1 MSNGK
6 FRSRL
11 LAATVFIATAFIAT
25 TIPAYALDDRNF
37 SGHWILK
44 QEKSELNNRPQNP
57 DRNVTI
63 DQRIDNGVPTIHW
76 YRLSDGITL
85 ETWTYP
91 VDGSSLRHQ
100 DGETVTNSQAKWEGP
115 ALLLNTIVSMPHDNY
130 TIADRWK
137 LSRDGNRLTI
147 VRHIVRVSGEVE
159 SMLVYEREGFNAPLP
174 QNAPA
179 RATTLVTRSEAAPA
193 APTAEPEYLVPNGTH
208 LPLRLLNSVST
219 KYSHPGERIYL
230 QTIYPISEQGRIV
243 IPAGSYVAGS
253 LTEVKRAG
261 RVKGKSELYLRFD
274 SLTLPN
280 GTTRDF
286 RARISGMD
294 DNGKGSV
301 DPSEGRV
308 QGESGKGSDA
318 KAVATATAVGTG
330 IGAAAGSAAGH
341 LGMGAGI
348 GAAAGVLG
356 GLAGVLLTRGP
367 DAVLDKGSTVEM
379 VLDRDLKFTR
389 DDLATHPDR

>member
-1 MSNGK
+1 MSNGQI
-6 FRSRL
+6 FRRVAAAL
-11 LAATVFIATAFIAT
+11 LLFSATGSAQT
-25 TIPAYALDDRNF
+25 LDDRNF
-37 SGHWILK
+37 SGTWVFK
-44 QEKSELNNRPQNP
+44 VEKSELSALPRKP
-57 DRNVTI
+57 DAQVRI
-63 DQRIDNGVPTIHW
+63 DQKDATIHW
-76 YRLSDGITL
+76 FLMNGDQAR
-85 ETWTYP
+85 ETWTYRT
-91 VDGSSLRHQ
+91 DGSALRHK
-100 DGETVTNSQAKWEGP
+100 DGDTSLNSQAKWEGS
-115 ALLLNTIVSMPHDNY
+115 ALLLNTIVTAPSENY

-147 VRHIVRVSGEVE
+147 VRHIVRGSGETE
-159 SMLVYEREGFNAPLP
+159 STLVYERAGFVPTA
-174 QNAPA
+174 
-179 RATTLVTRSEAAPA
+179 LVTRTEAPVVRPAEAPPQTPEDYMI
-193 APTAEPEYLVPNGTH
+193 PTGTH

-219 KYSHPGERIYL
+219 KHSNPGDRIYL
-230 QTIYPISEQGRIV
+230 QTIYPISAQGRIV
-243 IPAGSYVAGS
+243 IPAGSYVTGS

-294 DNGKGSV
+294 DNGKGSL
-301 DPSEGRV
+301 DPKEEGKV

-318 KAVATATAVGTG
+318 KTVATTTAVGAG

-348 GAAAGVLG
+348 GAAAGALG
-356 GLAGVLLTRGP
+356 GLAGVLMTRGP

-389 DDLATHPDR
+389 DELAIHRDR

>member
-1 MSNGK
+1 M
-6 FRSRL
+6 
-11 LAATVFIATAFIAT
+11 
-25 TIPAYALDDRNF
+25 DDRNF
-37 SGHWILK
+37 SGHWVFK
-44 QEKSELNNRPQNP
+44 QDKSELNTLPQKP
-57 DRNVTI
+57 DSVVTV
-63 DQRIDNGVPTIHW
+63 DQRVDNGVPTIHW
-76 YRLSDGITL
+76 SRVKDGQAQ
-85 ETWTYP
+85 ENWTYRT
-91 VDGSSLRHQ
+91 DGGSLRRQ
-100 DGETVTNSQAKWEGP
+100 EGDLVTSSQAKWEGS
-115 ALLLNTIVSMPHDNY
+115 ALLINTIVSLPHDNY

-147 VRHIVRVSGEVE
+147 VRHIVRSSGEIE
-159 SMLVYEREGFNAPLP
+159 STLVYEREGFVPPAPLR
-174 QNAPA
+174 PA
-179 RATTLVTRSEAAPA
+179 DSPPALVTRTEEPAPA
-193 APTAEPEYLVPNGTH
+193 PSSDYTVLTGTH

-219 KYSHPGERIYL
+219 KHSVPGDRIYL
-230 QTIYPISEQGRIV
+230 QTVYPVSAQGRIV
-243 IPAGSYVAGS
+243 IPAGSYVTGS

-294 DNGKGSV
+294 DNGKGTV
-301 DPSEGRV
+301 DPKEEGKV

-318 KAVATATAVGTG
+318 KTVATATAVGTG
-330 IGAAAGSAAGH
+330 IGAMAGSAAGH

-348 GAAAGVLG
+348 GAAAGAVG
-356 GLAGVLLTRGP
+356 GLAGVLMTRGP

-389 DDLATHPDR
+389 EDLATHRER

>member
-1 MSNGK
+1 M
-6 FRSRL
+6 
-11 LAATVFIATAFIAT
+11 AFAQ
-25 TIPAYALDDRNF
+25 AFDDRNF
-37 SGHWILK
+37 SGRWVFK
-44 QEKSELNNRPQNP
+44 SEKSELSALPHKP
-57 DRNVTI
+57 DTQVKI
-63 DQRIDNGVPTIHW
+63 DQKDNTIHW
-76 YRLSDGITL
+76 VLINGDQER
-85 ETWTYP
+85 ETWTYRT
-91 VDGSSLRHQ
+91 DGTALRRK
-100 DGETVTNSQAKWEGP
+100 DGDTSTNSQSKWEGS
-115 ALLLNTIVSMPHDNY
+115 ALLINTIVTAPSESY

-147 VRHIVRVSGEVE
+147 VRHIVRASSETE
-159 SMLVYEREGFNAPLP
+159 STLVYEREGFVPP
-174 QNAPA
+174 
-179 RATTLVTRSEAAPA
+179 TLVTRTEAPAVRPAEAASQ
-193 APTAEPEYLVPNGTH
+193 APEDYLIPTGTH

-219 KYSHPGERIYL
+219 KHSNPGDRIYL
-230 QTIYPISEQGRIV
+230 QTIYPVSAQGRIV
-243 IPAGSYVAGS
+243 IPAGSYVTGS

-294 DNGKGSV
+294 DNGKGSL
-301 DPSEGRV
+301 DRSEEGKV

-318 KAVATATAVGTG
+318 KTVATTTAVGAG

-348 GAAAGVLG
+348 GAAAGALG
-356 GLAGVLLTRGP
+356 GLAGVLMTRGP
-367 DAVLDKGSTVEM
+367 DAMLDKGSTVEM

-389 DDLATHPDR
+389 DELSVHRDR